1 MRGWGEVEHEW
12 ITQKHKTIAGSS
24 IQRLYLLCS
33 SSSLPLD
40 LGMGIVFTR
49 CKKQLQQNGTSGSAG
64 SGDSSGMEEMENGM
78 GGGTTEHVVRAIYTF
93 SGNNEDEV
101 SV

>member
-1 MRGWGEVEHEW
+1 
-12 ITQKHKTIAGSS
+12 
-24 IQRLYLLCS
+24 
-33 SSSLPLD
+33 
-40 LGMGIVFTR
+40 MGIVFTR

-78 GGGTTEHVVRAIYTF
+78 GGGATEHVVRAIYTF